1 MDNIPESVREQERR
15 VKELVEELNRNKST
29 QGAPTDGDSTDD
41 TEGDGQE
48 QLVDTNADPGFGESG
63 GEEITPQEPKE
74 RTDYKA
80 MYHTLKGKYDAE
92 VPRLHSTMNALQKRT
107 VDLENML
114 ARQEPDDEGDPAAN
128 NESFEITDE
137 EREAFGDDLLSV
149 VQKQAQRVMLGRE
162 KEYLQQIGELKSQL
176 GQVGQ
181 KVKTYDNKSFYA
193 DLEKQ
198 VPDFAEINVDPGFLA
213 WLEEVDPYSGER
225 KINLLRSAGAQHDV
239 MRTASFFNVYKSL
252 SRRSAPA
259 KANPLEKQI
268 SPSRGAAG
276 ELVGKSARSNRVFS
290 KGDVAKFYRDVVE
303 GRYKGRDS
311 ERQKLENEIITAG
324 REGRIE

>member
-1 MDNIPESVREQERR
+1 M
-15 VKELVEELNRNKST
+15 
-29 QGAPTDGDSTDD
+29 
-41 TEGDGQE
+41 
-48 QLVDTNADPGFGESG
+48 
-63 GEEITPQEPKE
+63 
-74 RTDYKA
+74 
-80 MYHTLKGKYDAE
+80 
-92 VPRLHSTMNALQKRT
+92 
-107 VDLENML
+107 
-114 ARQEPDDEGDPAAN
+114 
-128 NESFEITDE
+128 
-137 EREAFGDDLLSV
+137 
-149 VQKQAQRVMLGRE
+149 VMLSRE

-181 KVKTYDNKSFYA
+181 KVKTYDDRSFYA

-198 VPDFAEINVDPGFLA
+198 VPDFAEINVDPGFLT

-225 KINLLRSAGAQHDV
+225 KIDLLRNAGSRHDV

-252 SRRSAPA
+252 SGRSAGGAGAPA

-303 GRYKGRDS
+303 VRYKGRDS
-311 ERQKLENEIITAG
+311 ERQKFENEIITAG